1 MFKRES
7 MAALFLELARPNED
21 GFSRPVYVG
30 EFTGRYAKLRL
41 GNGGSWCREDGRLA
55 GEYNVERHK
64 AGNRIDYVR
73 LHGKKKQAIAK
84 LIPAHIRNQLSDS
97 RCAVLAISKV
107 EIDHKDGRR
116 DDPRLADAKRVR
128 LDDFQPLSKA
138 TNNAKRQH
146 CKECRDTGK
155 RFDATQL
162 GYSVGQV
169 QGNGTYRGSC
179 IGCYWYDPVSFN
191 RIISR
196 QFTRE

>member
-1 MFKRES
+1 M
-7 MAALFLELARPNED
+7 
-21 GFSRPVYVG
+21 G

-55 GEYNVERHK
+55 GEYNVEAIK

-162 GYSVGQV
+162 GYSGGASAGERHISRLLHRATGTTPCPSTESLAASSR
-169 QGNGTYRGSC
+169 GNRETGLALQSPGESLTYCQKR
-179 IGCYWYDPVSFN
+179 IGC
-191 RIISR
+191 
-196 QFTRE
+196 